1 MKLLRFGPLG
11 MEKPGILDADDNIR
25 DLTGI
30 INDVSGPEL
39 GDETLARLRE
49 VDHTQLPIVPAN
61 TRIGACVGQ
70 VGKFICIGLNYAD
83 HAAESGLALPE
94 EPVVFFKRLRRF
106 AAQTMTLKFHAPR
119 SKLTGKSSWVW

>member
-49 VDHTQLPIVPAN
+49 VGRGLQGEAQVASRL
-61 TRIGACVGQ
+61 RGAV
-70 VGKFICIGLNYAD
+70 
-83 HAAESGLALPE
+83 
-94 EPVVFFKRLRRF
+94 KRLRRR
-106 AAQTMTLKFHAPR
+106 ASYWPMRPGDGGAGGR
-119 SKLTGKSSWVW
+119 